1 VIESATTSGRPIS
14 SADRAWLLIAASLAA
29 IPLLYPLWT
38 DPYSLSVVRDALIFG
53 LFALSL
59 DFLWGKAGILS
70 FGHAAFFGVGAYGTA
85 IVAPMIGGDAAGL
98 VGCLAGIAMAVGIA
112 VVVGYFLIFGGV
124 RGAYFTIVT
133 LALSL
138 VAQHIVIGWARVTG
152 GDAGLIGTPPPGI
165 GFGEWSFVLADPVSQ
180 HYLVLAISLAAVL
193 AIWAACRGQYGRV
206 LAAIRGNELR
216 ARTLGHNTGLHL
228 LVVLML
234 SAGLAALAGGLYA
247 MVSGFVAP
255 DLIGLLLSTEV
266 IVWVAI
272 GGRGTLIGPF
282 IGAFVVLRLQ
292 QEVSSFN
299 PRLWP
304 LLIGAFF
311 VAMVFL
317 FPNGLLPLFERAWE
331 RMRGV
336 ARKRALAP

>member
-1 VIESATTSGRPIS
+1 
-14 SADRAWLLIAASLAA
+14 
-29 IPLLYPLWT
+29 
-38 DPYSLSVVRDALIFG
+38 
-53 LFALSL
+53 
-59 DFLWGKAGILS
+59 
-70 FGHAAFFGVGAYGTA
+70 
-85 IVAPMIGGDAAGL
+85 
-98 VGCLAGIAMAVGIA
+98 
-112 VVVGYFLIFGGV
+112 
-124 RGAYFTIVT
+124 
-133 LALSL
+133 
-138 VAQHIVIGWARVTG
+138 
-152 GDAGLIGTPPPGI
+152 
-165 GFGEWSFVLADPVSQ
+165 
-180 HYLVLAISLAAVL
+180 
-193 AIWAACRGQYGRV
+193 V
-206 LAAIRGNELR
+206 LAAIRDNELR